1 MDKLKHIHQQFLD
14 RRWIGAI
21 IIAAFYFFGTFGILI
36 GYGDWFVPKT
46 AFNLL
51 LTFLVLI
58 VYQEKLNYKLLIAL
72 ASCYLIGFTAE
83 YLGVQYGL
91 IFGDYFYPDT
101 LGPQLLGVPVV
112 IGINWYII
120 TFVVWSVLDKSNI
133 HPWLKVVLAALI
145 TTLIDVVIEPV
156 AIALDFWTWD
166 ADEIPLQNYAGWFVI
181 SILIFAI
188 YQGIKVPS
196 KNRMA
201 IIILGWQLFFFL
213 LLNIFL

>member
-1 MDKLKHIHQQFLD
+1 M
-14 RRWIGAI
+14 
-21 IIAAFYFFGTFGILI
+21 
-36 GYGDWFVPKT
+36 
-46 AFNLL
+46 
-51 LTFLVLI
+51 
-58 VYQEKLNYKLLIAL
+58 
-72 ASCYLIGFTAE
+72 
-83 YLGVQYGL
+83 
-91 IFGDYFYPDT
+91 
-101 LGPQLLGVPVV
+101 
-112 IGINWYII
+112 
-120 TFVVWSVLDKSNI
+120 
-133 HPWLKVVLAALI
+133 LAALI